1 MGAAA
6 PIIST
11 IGTIASAGSAIS
23 GLLGGGAPEAPE
35 MPAAP
40 KLAPTETKEAESVL
54 EDEASKL
61 RSLKR
66 RQASTQKLFSLDSDD
81 DSTLLGK

>member
-11 IGTIASAGSAIS
+11 IGTIASAASTVS
-23 GLLGGGAPEAPE
+23 GLLGGGDSQEAPE

-54 EDEASKL
+54 EDEAAKL

-66 RQASTQKLFSLDSDD
+66 RQASTQKLFSLDDD